1 MLNVFPAHTGVV
13 VTTGVAG
20 IGFIVMVCV
29 ALPEQP
35 FASLTVIVAVYVP
48 AGALALNTGL
58 ANAVLLKCAAAVPVH
73 AIVLNVP
80 GTDMF
85 IAVPAHS
92 VKLGAA
98 DILGDKLLFTVTVT
112 CVRALSHPFTVCDTH
127 QLNVPGAVV
136 TGVGAPASAVPP
148 VATSYHFKLLPVAVR
163 GVAAEFTQYDGL
175 LAVGAAGIALIVTF
189 TVPAGPVHPAT
200 VAVTL

>member
-1 MLNVFPAHTGVV
+1 MFR
-13 VTTGVAG
+13 
-20 IGFIVMVCV
+20 
-29 ALPEQP
+29 
-35 FASLTVIVAVYVP
+35 Y
-48 AGALALNTGL
+48 
-58 ANAVLLKCAAAVPVH
+58 
-73 AIVLNVP
+73 
-80 GTDMF
+80 DMF

-92 VKLGAA
+92 VKLGVA

-136 TGVGAPASAVPP
+136 IGVGAPASAVPP

-175 LAVGAAGIALIVTF
+175 LTVGAAGIALIVTF